1 MVSMVLQ
8 EFQCWKDHEPKKD
21 HESFAQCWDNAWL
34 TSPSLRRCGRCVG
47 KPTELMDI
55 FCVLLPQSLR
65 THSTEFLHSAL
76 TSVFDNYVRC
86 AVIVC
91 FKICII
97 YIYICNIKVK
107 MDRKVS
113 FQGSS
118 KFNVVFRQALRRNEA
133 LVANFWELRRRADIY
148 YAWSPSKNGRDHL
161 QIFFLRKP
169 N

>member
-1 MVSMVLQ
+1 MLRQRVADLAKSPQMRPLR
-8 EFQCWKDHEPKKD
+8 WK
-21 HESFAQCWDNAWL
+21 AN
-34 TSPSLRRCGRCVG
+34 
-47 KPTELMDI
+47 
-55 FCVLLPQSLR
+55 R
-65 THSTEFLHSAL
+65 THGYFLCPFAPKSSNAQHRIPS
-76 TSVFDNYVRC
+76 F
-86 AVIVC
+86 
-91 FKICII
+91 CIDFRFRQLCPMCGNCLFQNMY